1 MSVMISCTQDC
12 RLSTDMITNVA
23 WAVSN
28 KVITRGTDG
37 RKRQMD
43 RSEWFNRSL
52 YQRTKEQQA
61 VIFYS
66 VKSS

>member
-1 MSVMISCTQDC
+1 MSVMIGCTQDY

-43 RSEWFNRSL
+43 RSECFNRSL